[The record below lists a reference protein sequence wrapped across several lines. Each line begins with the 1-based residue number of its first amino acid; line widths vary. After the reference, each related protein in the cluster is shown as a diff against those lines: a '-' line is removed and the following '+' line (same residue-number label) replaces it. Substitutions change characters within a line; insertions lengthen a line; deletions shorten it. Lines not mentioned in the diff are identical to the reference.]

1 MSIYLYIF
9 RYTKTPLEN
18 DPHRDEHIEN
28 TEWPKNGRIDAE
40 NVVMRYRP
48 ELEPVHYFYYRLLK
62 IYLLVLNLKKK

>member
-48 ELEPVHYFYYRLLK
+48 ELEPVY
-62 IYLLVLNLKKK
+62 